1 MATGS
6 RGVERDVDNDN
17 VTPSQPALKNGAG
30 HTHSNTCK
38 SLVHLYYTRAHT
50 HTHLDAE
57 VEEQFSSYWVVL
69 GYYSCQKATVLDG
82 VILAPGPMF
91 K

>member
-1 MATGS
+1 MSIMTMS
-6 RGVERDVDNDN
+6 L
-17 VTPSQPALKNGAG
+17 PANQLSKMGQDT
-30 HTHSNTCK
+30 HTQTHA
-38 SLVHLYYTRAHT
+38 SLWCIYTTHEHT